1 MVTSP
6 AKPKTAALQLPE
18 PHTPPVLNRL
28 KLPSNW
34 EPTDQALIELSRLN
48 EPWDFELTADR
59 ELVFVSPERSG
70 SSTRGIRLAFQI
82 EGWSES
88 TSLGQVFGPQL
99 GVRHDDG
106 SMHMP
111 DVAWISDER
120 WGDRSLDDEGL
131 LDACPELI
139 VEIVSATDIPEEQQT
154 KMEAWLRHGAL
165 LGWLIDP
172 FRDTVTIYRPD
183 AEPEQVQR
191 PDTLGGEDVCQGL
204 EVSLRRIW
212 K

>member
-6 AKPKTAALQLPE
+6 AKPRTVAPSSDEVGLFPA
-18 PHTPPVLNRL
+18 LNRL
-28 KLPSNW
+28 KLPSDW
-34 EPTDQALIELSRLN
+34 EPTDRALIELARLN
-48 EPWDFELTADR
+48 EPWDFELTTDR
-59 ELVFVSPERSG
+59 ELVFVSPKG
-70 SSTRGIRLAFQI
+70 PDSSARGVLICAQVHR
-82 EGWSES
+82 WSES
-88 TSLGQVFGPQL
+88 VSRGQVFGPRL

-106 SMHMP
+106 SMQMP
-111 DVAWISDER
+111 DIAWISDER

-139 VEIVSATDIPEEQQT
+139 VEIVSATDILKDQET

-172 FRDTVTIYRPD
+172 FRDIVTIYRPD
-183 AEPEQVQR
+183 AEPKQVQR
-191 PDTLGGEDVCQGL
+191 PDTLNGEDVCQGL
-204 EVSLRRIW
+204 EVGLRRIW

>member
-1 MVTSP
+1 MVTSSV
-6 AKPKTAALQLPE
+6 KPRTAALQLPE
-18 PHTPPVLNRL
+18 PHTPPVPNRL
-28 KLPSNW
+28 KLPADR
-34 EPTDQALIELSRLN
+34 EPTDRELIELTRLN

-59 ELVFVSPERSG
+59 ELVFVSPEGPG
-70 SSTRGIRLAFQI
+70 SSRRGTRLTFQI

-99 GVRHDDG
+99 GVRHEDG
-106 SMHMP
+106 SMLMP

-139 VEIVSATDIPEEQQT
+139 VEIVSAADVPEEQET

-191 PDTLGGEDVCQGL
+191 PDTLNGEDVCQGL
-204 EVSLRRIW
+204 EVNLRRIW